1 MIKQAGNNLI
11 KIKRYSLVV
20 FLFAGVILIP
30 VGIVLFSLFIPGTEI
45 WNHILN
51 YLLQSYFLETLF
63 LASGVLIC
71 ASVIG
76 VLSAWIIV
84 HYEFPLKKIISLFL
98 ILPMAIPAYISAFT
112 YAGILDYTGPVQV
125 FFRNTLNM
133 NDGYP
138 VIDIMNLPGAIFIMT
153 LALYPYIYLPVRS
166 AFKQQAGSI
175 HDVSLV
181 LGISGI
187 RFFLKVSLPLIRPAL
202 VGGGILV
209 LMEVLNEYGAVHYFG
224 VNTLTVGIFRAW
236 FSLGDLTSAM
246 KLSALLMLGVLTIIV
261 SERKL
266 RGRTGYSLPSG
277 RPYISKKAGKWMAL
291 LLIFITSLPVLFGL
305 LIPLGQLI
313 KWALVSDQGLFSTQF
328 LMLIKNSFVLTLI
341 TTILIITTAITAA
354 HILRNPSIRWRKG
367 LSSILTLGYAIPGT
381 VIAIGIM
388 IGFGFIDRQLNAAFS
403 FITAMPGRLFL
414 SGSLVALVIAYG
426 IRFLGVAFN
435 PIDAGFTQISSNYH
449 QAARTLG
456 RNSAGALFS
465 VDLPNIPSSL
475 KAAGIL
481 VLLDILKELPLTMI
495 LRPFNFD
502 TLAVRAYEMAS
513 DERLPMAALPS
524 LVIILIG
531 LISVL
536 LLTTGRKNRRKM
548 L

>member
-1 MIKQAGNNLI
+1 MIKQAGNNLL
-11 KIKRYSLVV
+11 KIKKHSILIY
-20 FLFAGVILIP
+20 LFAGIILIP
-30 VGIVLFSLFIPGTEI
+30 VGIVLFSLFLAGTEI

-51 YLLQSYFLETLF
+51 YLLQSYFLETLL
-63 LASGVLIC
+63 LACGVLVC

-76 VLSAWIIV
+76 VVSAWIIV
-84 HYEFPLKKIISLFL
+84 HYEFPFRKIISLLL
-98 ILPMAIPAYISAFT
+98 ILPMTIPAYISAFT

-125 FFRNTLNM
+125 YFRNILNM

-138 VIDIMNLPGAIFIMT
+138 IIDIMNLPGAIFIMT

-181 LGISGI
+181 LGVSGFKL
-187 RFFLKVSLPLIRPAL
+187 FFKVSLPLVRPAL

-246 KLSALLMLGVLTIIV
+246 KLSALLLLCVLTIIV
-261 SERKL
+261 SEKKL

-277 RPYISKKAGKWMAL
+277 RPYFPKEAARGKAL
-291 LLIFITSLPVLFGL
+291 LFIIITSLPVLFGL
-305 LIPLGQLI
+305 FIPLAQLV
-313 KWALVSDQGLFSTQF
+313 KWAVVSEQGLISTRF
-328 LMLIKNSFVLTLI
+328 LLLIKNSFMLSLI
-341 TTILIITTAITAA
+341 TTIFIITGAITAA
-354 HILRNPSIRWRKG
+354 HILRNPAIKWRKG

-388 IGFGFIDRQLNAAFS
+388 IGFGFLDKQLNALLS
-403 FITAMPGRLFL
+403 FTIANPGRLFF
-414 SGSLVALVIAYG
+414 SGSLAVLIIAYG
-426 IRFLGVAFN
+426 VRFMGVAFN
-435 PIDAGFTQISSNYH
+435 PIDAGFTQISSRYH

-456 RNSAGALFS
+456 RSSSGALFS
-465 VDLPNIPSSL
+465 ADLPNIPSSL
-475 KAAGIL
+475 KAGGVL
-481 VLLDILKELPLTMI
+481 VFLDILKELPLTMI

-513 DERLPMAALPS
+513 DERLPVAAAPS

-531 LISVL
+531 FISVL
-536 LLTTGRKNRRKM
+536 LLTTGRINRR
-548 L
+548 